1 MISMS
6 DKNPFRVIVSAGGT
20 GGDLFPAVAVVE
32 QLARLTAVEAV
43 FVGNPNRIEATVV
56 PSLGYQFVPL
66 SVTGYKGLTSL
77 DTYKLPFRILDSTST
92 CKKLIRSFKPHVALC
107 AGTYISYPLS
117 LSAKAMDI
125 PLAMIES
132 NAIPGKANKK
142 IAKHAKCI
150 IAAFEE
156 CKKHL
161 PVSSQQYVH
170 VVGNPIR
177 SMMNELPK
185 QQSARLALGLKP
197 DLPTL
202 FVLGGSLGARSFNQT
217 IEQSLEHI
225 AELPI
230 QILWQTGKS
239 YTAPKEL
246 PMNVRSMQFVEDMAT
261 AYSSADLLLT
271 RAGGG
276 TVAEL
281 GVVGKPAVFIP
292 YPHAANNEQEHNA
305 RVFEKAG
312 SALMIRDSELH
323 SRFKSDVLPL
333 LMDTQRLTSMS
344 TIMKTFG
351 KPNAAIDS
359 AKLVYGM

>member
-1 MISMS
+1 MS
-6 DKNPFRVIVSAGGT
+6 NKNPFRVVVSAGGT

-32 QLARLTAVEAV
+32 QLAKLTTVEAV
-43 FVGNPNRIEATVV
+43 FVGNPHRIEASVV

-66 SVTGYKGLTSL
+66 SVTGFKGLTSL
-77 DTYKLPFRILDSTST
+77 DTYKLPFRILDSTLT
-92 CKKLIRSFKPHVALC
+92 CRKLIKSFKPHAVLC

-117 LSAKAMDI
+117 LAAKALDI

-156 CKKHL
+156 CGNYL
-161 PVSSQQYVH
+161 SAQSQKYIH

-177 SMMNELPK
+177 SIMNELPN
-185 QQSARLALGLKP
+185 QQSARISLGLKP

-202 FVLGGSLGARSFNQT
+202 FVVGGSLGARSFNQT

-225 AELPI
+225 AGLPI

-239 YTAPKEL
+239 YSAPKDL
-246 PMNVRSMQFVEDMAT
+246 PANVRSMQFVEDMAT

-292 YPHAANNEQEHNA
+292 YPYAANNEQEHNA
-305 RVFEKAG
+305 SVFEKAG
-312 SALMIRDSELH
+312 AALMIRDSELQ

-333 LMDTQRLTSMS
+333 LSDTQRLSAMS
-344 TIMKTFG
+344 AVMKSFG
-351 KPNAAIDS
+351 KPNAALDS
-359 AKLVYGM
+359 ARLVYEM